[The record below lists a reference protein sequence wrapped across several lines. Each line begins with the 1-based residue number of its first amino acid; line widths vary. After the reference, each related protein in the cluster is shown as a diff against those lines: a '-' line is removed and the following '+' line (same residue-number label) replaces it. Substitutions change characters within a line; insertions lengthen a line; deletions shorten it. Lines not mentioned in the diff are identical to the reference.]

1 MFNVNGVREIVEIY
15 LDVDIVLLLELLE
28 LNE

>member
-15 LDVDIVLLLELLE
+15 LDVDIVWLLELLE